1 MNEIRISSSE
11 SKPGRL
17 VAARILP
24 GTDLIP
30 GLLEICRRNK
40 LTSGCIV
47 TILGSLAR
55 ARFVLPIPDS
65 SGSMGVRYSDP
76 HEMEGPLEFLG
87 GSGIIGRLDD
97 GEATIHLH
105 GIFSDREN
113 KFCAG
118 HILEEGNHVLAT
130 MEVVIQEL
138 PDVEIIRSPD
148 EETGFTLF
156 HFKEIVDH
164 RGMSK

>member
-1 MNEIRISSSE
+1 MNEIRISSAE
-11 SKPGRL
+11 SRSGRL
-17 VAARILP
+17 IAARILP

-30 GLLEICRRNK
+30 GLLEICRRSNLK
-40 LTSGCIV
+40 SGCVV
-47 TILGSLAR
+47 TILGSLAG

-65 SGSMGVRYSDP
+65 NGTMGVRYSDP
-76 HEMEGPLEFLG
+76 YEIEGPLEVLG

-113 KFCAG
+113 RFCAG
-118 HILEEGNHVLAT
+118 HVLEEGNQVLAT

-138 PDVEIIRSPD
+138 LDVEIIRSPD

-164 RGMSK
+164 